1 MVKRIGAGTLV
12 FENIPK
18 IAGFAAVAGKKE
30 SEGPLKGL
38 FDMVISDSR
47 GGEETFEDGDS
58 RFQREAARLAM
69 KKSGLRAE
77 DIDYVFAGDLL
88 NQCVGSSFGLKGFNI
103 PYLGQ
108 YGACST
114 MAQNLAVGAVFTESG
129 AAKNALCVTSSHF
142 CAAERQYRF
151 PLEYGAVRTPTAQ
164 WTVTAAGAC
173 VIGSAGDIGI
183 KAATA
188 GKIADM
194 QITDANNMGAAMA
207 AAAAD
212 TILRFLRDTD
222 TALTDY
228 DALFTGDLGEVG
240 SDILRD
246 LLKREGV
253 DIGGIHN
260 DCGLMIFDREAQD
273 VHAGG
278 SGAGCCASVLCSKLL
293 PDIQS
298 GALKNILF
306 VATGALLSATT
317 AQQGKSIPS
326 VAHLINIIRM

>member
-1 MVKRIGAGTLV
+1 
-12 FENIPK
+12 
-18 IAGFAAVAGKKE
+18 
-30 SEGPLKGL
+30 
-38 FDMVISDSR
+38 
-47 GGEETFEDGDS
+47 
-58 RFQREAARLAM
+58 
-69 KKSGLRAE
+69 
-77 DIDYVFAGDLL
+77 
-88 NQCVGSSFGLKGFNI
+88 
-103 PYLGQ
+103 
-108 YGACST
+108 

-173 VIGSAGDIGI
+173 VLGCAGDIGI

-222 TALTDY
+222 TALTGY

>member
-1 MVKRIGAGTLV
+1 
-12 FENIPK
+12 
-18 IAGFAAVAGKKE
+18 
-30 SEGPLKGL
+30 
-38 FDMVISDSR
+38 
-47 GGEETFEDGDS
+47 
-58 RFQREAARLAM
+58 
-69 KKSGLRAE
+69 
-77 DIDYVFAGDLL
+77 
-88 NQCVGSSFGLKGFNI
+88 
-103 PYLGQ
+103 
-108 YGACST
+108 
-114 MAQNLAVGAVFTESG
+114 
-129 AAKNALCVTSSHF
+129 
-142 CAAERQYRF
+142 
-151 PLEYGAVRTPTAQ
+151 
-164 WTVTAAGAC
+164 
-173 VIGSAGDIGI
+173 
-183 KAATA
+183 
-188 GKIADM
+188 M

-253 DIGGIHN
+253 GIGGIHN